1 MIAIKIEGLSKE
13 YKNGSSGDRKVLDN
27 LNLTV
32 NQGEIFGFLGPNGA
46 GKTTTLKLL
55 TGLIFPSSGN
65 IRIFDRKTTDPSLQK
80 LIGFLPEN
88 PQFHRYLTAEEF
100 LTCCGELFSLSST
113 EIKKKID
120 YLLKLVDLE
129 NERHLLLNKF
139 SKGMIQRIGIAQL
152 LLNDPLLLILDEPMA
167 GLDPMGRKIV
177 SNLLLKMK
185 SEGKTVL
192 FSSHILNDAESL
204 CDRIAI
210 LLEGKL
216 TTIDSVKHLLSSFSG
231 ESPSSLENIF
241 IERASM

>member
-1 MIAIKIEGLSKE
+1 MIAIKIEGLSKK
-13 YKNGSSGDRKVLDN
+13 YRNGSSGERRVLDN

-55 TGLIFPSSGN
+55 TGLISPTSGN
-65 IRIFDRKTTDPSLQK
+65 IRIFDRETTDPSLQK

-100 LTCCGELFSLSST
+100 LICCGELFSLRSN
-113 EIKKKID
+113 ELKKKIN

-167 GLDPMGRKIV
+167 GLDPMGRKMV
-177 SNLLLKMK
+177 SNILLKMK
-185 SEGKTVL
+185 REGKTVF
-192 FSSHILNDAESL
+192 FSSHILNDAENL

-210 LLEGKL
+210 LVEGKL
-216 TTIDSVKHLLSSFSG
+216 TTVDSVTHLLSSFSG

-241 IERASM
+241 IERASV

>member
-13 YKNGSSGDRKVLDN
+13 YKNGVSGKKRVLDN
-27 LNLTV
+27 LTLMV
-32 NQGEIFGFLGPNGA
+32 NQGEIFGFLGSNGA

-55 TGLIFPSSGN
+55 TGLIFPTSGN
-65 IRIFDRKTTDPSLQK
+65 IRIYDRETTDPSLQK

-88 PQFHRYLTAEEF
+88 PQFQRYLTAEEF
-100 LTCCGELFSLSST
+100 LICCGELFSLHKK
-113 EIKKKID
+113 ELKKKID

-185 SEGKTVL
+185 REGKTVF
-192 FSSHILNDAESL
+192 FSSHILNDAEHL

-210 LLEGKL
+210 LAGGKL

-231 ESPSSLENIF
+231 KSPSSLENIF